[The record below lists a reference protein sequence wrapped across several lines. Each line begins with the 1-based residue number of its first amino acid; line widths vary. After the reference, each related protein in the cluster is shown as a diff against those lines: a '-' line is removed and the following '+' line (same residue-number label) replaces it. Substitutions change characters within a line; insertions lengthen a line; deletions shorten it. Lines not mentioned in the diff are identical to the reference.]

1 MTQIGTL
8 TDELMEQAA
17 RYLANTYARFPV
29 ALVKGSGVR
38 VWDAEGKAYLDFA
51 AGIAVDV
58 LGHCHPKVVEAIRA
72 QAELLLHASNLYFI
86 EPQIRLARALCEH
99 SVGGK
104 VFFCN
109 SGAEANEAAIK
120 LARRYAKARWSSDRY
135 EIVCMRD
142 SFHGRTMATV
152 TATGQ
157 EKYQRGFEP
166 LLPGF
171 KHIPFNDLLAAER
184 AIDSRTCAVLVEP
197 IQGESGVRV
206 PDDAYL
212 PGLRQLCSDREVLLI
227 LDEVQTGMG
236 RTGRLFA
243 YEHSRIEPDIMT
255 LAKGLGGGLPIGAM
269 LARDAVAGAFIPGS
283 HASTFGGNPF
293 VTAVAH
299 AVLTE
304 ILDAQLP
311 ERAAKIGAYF
321 LGCLRE
327 LAERC
332 PIVKEARGKGL
343 MLALELSVP
352 AKSIV
357 DRCLERGL
365 LILTAGDQ
373 VLRFVPP
380 LIIGEA
386 EVDEAMHILDL
397 VLTEESR

>member
-1 MTQIGTL
+1 MPA
-8 TDELMEQAA
+8 TDDVITQAA
-17 RYLANTYARFPV
+17 RYLVNTYARFPV
-29 ALVKGSGVR
+29 TLVKGSGVH

-58 LGHCHPKVVEAIRA
+58 LGHCHPKVAEAIRA
-72 QAELLLHASNLYFI
+72 QSETLLHVSNLYYI
-86 EPQIRLARALCEH
+86 EPQIRLARALSEH
-99 SVGGK
+99 SFGGK

-157 EKYQRGFEP
+157 PKYSQGFEP

-171 KHIPFNDLLAAER
+171 KHIPFNDLPAAER

-206 PDDAYL
+206 PDDDYL
-212 PGLRQLCSDREVLLI
+212 PGLRRLCTERDVLLI

-243 YEHSRIEPDIMT
+243 YEHSGIEPDIMT

-269 LARDAVAGAFIPGS
+269 LAKDGVADAFVPGS

-293 VTAVAH
+293 ITTVAH

-321 LGCLRE
+321 LDRLRE
-327 LAERC
+327 LATRY
-332 PIVKEARGKGL
+332 PFVKEVRGLGL

-352 AKSIV
+352 AKPIV
-357 DRCLERGL
+357 DRCLKRGL

-397 VLTEESR
+397 VLAEEPR

>member
-1 MTQIGTL
+1 MLGT
-8 TDELMEQAA
+8 DDLMAQAA

-29 ALVKGSGVR
+29 VLVKGSGVR

-51 AGIAVDV
+51 AGIAVDI

-72 QAELLLHASNLYFI
+72 QAERLLHVSNLYVI
-86 EPQIRLARALCEH
+86 EPQVRLARTLSEH
-99 SVGGK
+99 SFGGK

-120 LARRYAKARWSSDRY
+120 LARCYAKARWSSDRY

-142 SFHGRTMATV
+142 SFHGRTIATV

-157 EKYQRGFEP
+157 EKYQHGFEP

-171 KHIPFNDLLAAER
+171 KHIPFNDLPAAER

-197 IQGESGVRV
+197 IQGEGGVRV
-206 PDDAYL
+206 PDDDYL
-212 PGLRQLCSDREVLLI
+212 PGLRQLCSEQEVLLI

-243 YEHSRIEPDIMT
+243 YEHSGIEPDIMT

-269 LARDAVAGAFIPGS
+269 LAKEGVADAFVPGS

-293 VTAVAH
+293 ITTVAH

-321 LGCLRE
+321 LDRLRE
-327 LAERC
+327 LAARY
-332 PIVKEARGKGL
+332 PFVKEARGKGL

-352 AKSIV
+352 AKPIV
-357 DRCLERGL
+357 NRCLERGL
-365 LILTAGDQ
+365 LILIAGDQ

-386 EVDEAMHILDL
+386 EVDEAIQILDL
-397 VLTEESR
+397 ALAEEPR

>member
-1 MTQIGTL
+1 MA
-8 TDELMEQAA
+8 QAA

-29 ALVKGSGVR
+29 VLVKGSGVR

-51 AGIAVDV
+51 SGIAVDV
-58 LGHCHPKVVEAIRA
+58 LGHCHPKVVEVIKA
-72 QAELLLHASNLYFI
+72 QAERLLHVSNLYGI
-86 EPQIRLARALCEH
+86 EPQIRLARALSEY
-99 SVGGK
+99 SFGGK

-157 EKYQRGFEP
+157 EKYQHGFEP

-171 KHIPFNDLLAAER
+171 KHIPFNDLPAAER

-197 IQGESGVRV
+197 IQGEGGVRV
-206 PDDAYL
+206 PDDDYL
-212 PGLRQLCSDREVLLI
+212 PGLRQLCSEREVLLI

-243 YEHSRIEPDIMT
+243 YEHSGIEPDIMT

-269 LARDAVAGAFIPGS
+269 LAKEAVADAFVPGS

-293 VTAVAH
+293 ITAVAH

-311 ERAAKIGAYF
+311 GRAAKIGAYF
-321 LGCLRE
+321 LDRLRE
-327 LAERC
+327 LVARY
-332 PIVKEARGKGL
+332 PIVKEARGMGL

-352 AKSIV
+352 AKPIV
-357 DRCLERGL
+357 NRCLERGL
-365 LILTAGDQ
+365 LILIAGDQ

-380 LIIGEA
+380 LIVGEA
-386 EVDEAMHILDL
+386 EVDEAIQILDL
-397 VLTEESR
+397 VLAEGCR